1 MIFHET
7 KYPSYNVGFF
17 LNELPISVWKS
28 LYNGVGEILFAKC
41 TLLHEYIHYLQ
52 DTATYHGSLY
62 RIGKY
67 NQSATGVMDADVM
80 GATIVD
86 AEGKQDVVSVVNGKL
101 MFGGLT
107 VGSLLIKENM
117 AVTAQNYA
125 FGDIGV
131 SNVPTSDNY
140 NAVTR
145 YIWREL
151 KPLTSRYLLTF
162 ALYEMALTT
171 ENPSV
176 ALQELVG
183 CLRGAAFLRKVR
195 YYTEE
200 ELVGMIFEEGETYL
214 ESKGL
219 LDYDQIREV
228 SALNRETFD
237 VLEGS
242 METLPCEGKRG
253 DGYLFHE

>member
-28 LYNGVGEILFAKC
+28 LYNGVGEILSAKC

-67 NQSATGVMDADVM
+67 NQSVTGVMAADVM
-80 GATIVD
+80 GATIID
-86 AEGKQDVVSVVNGKL
+86 IEGKQDVVSEVKGKL
-101 MFGGLT
+101 MFGKFT

-131 SNVPTSDNY
+131 SNIPISCNY
-140 NAVTR
+140 NAVTK
-145 YIWREL
+145 YIWRKL
-151 KPLTSRYLLTF
+151 KPLTSCYLLTF

-176 ALQELVG
+176 ALQELIG
-183 CLRGAAFLRKVR
+183 CLLGSDILRKVR

-200 ELVGMIFEEGETYL
+200 ELVGMIYE
-214 ESKGL
+214 
-219 LDYDQIREV
+219 
-228 SALNRETFD
+228 
-237 VLEGS
+237 
-242 METLPCEGKRG
+242 
-253 DGYLFHE
+253 